1 MMRVEICIRKA
12 VDSYGQWEDQV
23 RAAQPRT
30 STTVAIEPGL
40 VDIVLTGFGFS
51 AVGKWAHLTRR

>member
-12 VDSYGQWEDQV
+12 VDSYGHWEDQV

-30 STTVAIEPGL
+30 STTFAIDPGL
-40 VDIVLTGFGFS
+40 VDIVLTGFS
-51 AVGKWAHLTRR
+51 AAGKWAHLKRRY